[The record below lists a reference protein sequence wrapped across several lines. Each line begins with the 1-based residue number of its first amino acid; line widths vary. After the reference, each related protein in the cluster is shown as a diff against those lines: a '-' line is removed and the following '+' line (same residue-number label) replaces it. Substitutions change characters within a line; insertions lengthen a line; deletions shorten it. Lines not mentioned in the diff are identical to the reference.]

1 MILWY
6 TNYAFVARKDFTRII
21 ALLLAD
27 AGIHE
32 LAHSCLWQSS
42 LNNVISKNIQEGEML
57 IKTQPTSPLQM
68 FYEFIVQSKE
78 ARPISI
84 ALKAMGL
91 VQACVVKTAG
101 STGS

>member
-1 MILWY
+1 
-6 TNYAFVARKDFTRII
+6 
-21 ALLLAD
+21 
-27 AGIHE
+27 
-32 LAHSCLWQSS
+32 
-42 LNNVISKNIQEGEML
+42 ML

-91 VQACVVKTAG
+91 VLCKHVLWRLQAVLAVRAALTTHKLEWLEPWAKLT
-101 STGS
+101 TL